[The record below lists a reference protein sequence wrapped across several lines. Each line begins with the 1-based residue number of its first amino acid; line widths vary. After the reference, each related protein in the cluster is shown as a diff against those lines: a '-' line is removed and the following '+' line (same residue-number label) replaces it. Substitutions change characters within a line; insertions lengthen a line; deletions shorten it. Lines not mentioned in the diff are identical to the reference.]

1 MSGASNFL
9 MKNGI
14 NKRINPKKKK
24 LIFVP
29 TFLLR
34 KSDVIIMRKIIMLV
48 AIPYATDPYSF
59 L

>member
-24 LIFVP
+24 LIFIP
-29 TFLLR
+29 TFLPR
-34 KSDVIIMRKIIMLV
+34 KSDAIIIRKIIILV
-48 AIPYATDPYSF
+48 VMPYATDPYSF